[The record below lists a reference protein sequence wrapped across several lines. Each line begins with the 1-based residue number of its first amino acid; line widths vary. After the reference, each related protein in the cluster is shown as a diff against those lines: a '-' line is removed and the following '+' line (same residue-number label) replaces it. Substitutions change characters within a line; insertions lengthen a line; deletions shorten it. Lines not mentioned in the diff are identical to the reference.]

1 MPQNKAKLAQLAAI
15 EEILGQYWDLAFTEG
30 STGVNQS
37 EAANGVLHNM
47 RRLLDQPEGE
57 PVAHVMGICADSDEI
72 SVALPA
78 GTKLYTHPP
87 APRKL
92 ITADNV
98 AEWLRDMD
106 KPTCLYT
113 LCANDSATPQTLKSG
128 CSGAVL
134 WYLGDDGEG
143 EYPKFCHHCG
153 AKAKKEAEEAT

>member
-1 MPQNKAKLAQLAAI
+1 MKDHEIAALVNELTQIGFIYSDHESLRQRISSVLAPKLKEHA
-15 EEILGQYWDLAFTEG
+15 Y
-30 STGVNQS
+30 
-37 EAANGVLHNM
+37 
-47 RRLLDQPEGE
+47 
-57 PVAHVMGICADSDEI
+57 
-72 SVALPA
+72 
-78 GTKLYTHPP
+78 P

-113 LCANDSATPQTLKSG
+113 LCADDSATPQTLESG

-134 WYLGDDGEG
+134 WYLGDDGKG

-153 AKAKKEAEEAT
+153 GVVKSGGLANDRSQIN